1 MLSHARRGARSPSP
15 DVLLSAAQTGSVE
28 AFESLANR
36 YGKRVRGAAY
46 RLTGD
51 VHDARD
57 VAQHVMTQL
66 FLNLDKFDGHRSLRS
81 WLNTVTL
88 NRCLDIRRERTHR
101 SVRSIPL
108 PRNEEPWGPDDVAL
122 RRDLSRRVR
131 EVVESLPHDYR
142 AVVELHYLHA
152 LPLDAVARELG
163 IGVKA
168 AKSLVWKGS
177 RRLRSALLDRGLE
190 REAEF

>member
-1 MLSHARRGARSPSP
+1 MLSNQRRDGRRPSP
-15 DVLLSAAQTGSVE
+15 ELLLSEAKMGSSD

-36 YGKRVRGAAY
+36 YGKRIRGAAY

-66 FLNLDKFDGHRSLRS
+66 FLNLDKFDGDRSLRS

-88 NRCLDIRRERTHR
+88 NRCRDVRRERTHQ
-101 SVRSIPL
+101 SVRSVPL
-108 PRNEEPWGPDDVAL
+108 HGDEEPWGPDDVAL

-131 EVVESLPHDYR
+131 EVVQTLPRDYR

-152 LPLDAVARELG
+152 LPLDAVAGELG
-163 IGVKA
+163 IGVKR
-168 AKSLVWKGS
+168 AKSLAWKGS